1 VCICAVGRTL
11 ADAVAAAGKLAAE
24 GVEAT
29 VWDVRCCSP
38 LDADMIAD
46 AARHG
51 RVVTVEDGIAAG
63 GIGAAIADALRTT
76 DGATPE
82 IRVLGLPTQF
92 LTHGSPDDI
101 LARHGL
107 DAAGIAAAAGA

>member
-1 VCICAVGRTL
+1 MHIPDGFL
-11 ADAVAAAGKLAAE
+11 NAATSIGT
-24 GVEAT
+24 GV
-29 VWDVRCCSP
+29 V
-38 LDADMIAD
+38 
-46 AARHG
+46 
-51 RVVTVEDGIAAG
+51 AAG
-63 GIGAAIADALRTT
+63 GIGAAIADALRAT